1 MAGIFPF
8 KEKQMQNNKKAGKN
22 IYSEN
27 GYKDRQD
34 YLKSLAEEFDIELS
48 EVITIADVLGPNED
62 FDALVTSLEDY
73 SM

>member
-1 MAGIFPF
+1 MQTN
-8 KEKQMQNNKKAGKN
+8 EKTAKN

-27 GYKDRQD
+27 GYKDRLD
-34 YLKSLAEEFDIELS
+34 YLKSLAENFDIDFS
-48 EVITIADVLGPNED
+48 EVISIADVLGPNED